1 LVNSHDQIGHSSF
14 PIFVTPVTDAED
26 LEGVKS
32 IFEAHLLTYFL
43 LEFFQLRIGKFY
55 DPAAS
60 FADQMVMML
69 MAQDMFI
76 VVSSSPEIDYVQ

>member
-1 LVNSHDQIGHSSF
+1 MNSHGQIGFSSF
-14 PIFVTPVTDAED
+14 PISVTPVTDAED

-32 IFEAHLLTYFL
+32 IFETHLLTDFL
-43 LEFFQLRIGKFY
+43 LEFFQLCIGKFY

-69 MAQDMFI
+69 MAQYMFI
-76 VVSSSPEIDYVQ
+76 VVRSSPEIDYVQ

>member
-1 LVNSHDQIGHSSF
+1 MHGQIVFSSF

-26 LEGVKS
+26 LEGVES
-32 IFEAHLLTYFL
+32 TFEIHLLADFL
-43 LEFFQLRIGKFY
+43 LEFLQLRIGKFY

-69 MAQDMFI
+69 MAQYML
-76 VVSSSPEIDYVQ
+76 VVVRSPPEIDYAQ